1 MWEDATKGNQ
11 VSKKN
16 KSSKTKTEPVTETA
30 TSQFDHDIPI
40 PPKAAGGRKS
50 KIRDF
55 LSGMPV
61 GGSTVVP
68 KSQSGNW
75 RTHAKKLG
83 FKIVTRP
90 ENTVTGDLNDADKH
104 RIWRTE

>member
-1 MWEDATKGNQ
+1 M
-11 VSKKN
+11 SKKN
-16 KSSKTKTEPVTETA
+16 KSKKASEPATETS
-30 TSQFDHDIPI
+30 TSQFDQDIPI
-40 PPKAAGGRKS
+40 PPKSRGGRAS
-50 KIRDF
+50 KIREF
-55 LSGMPV
+55 MQAMPV

-68 KSQSGNW
+68 KTQSGNW

-90 ENTVTGDLNDADKH
+90 ESTVTNNPADADKH

>member
-1 MWEDATKGNQ
+1 M
-11 VSKKN
+11 SKKN
-16 KSSKTKTEPVTETA
+16 KSKNKTEPSTTDNEA
-30 TSQFDHDIPI
+30 ASQFDRDIPI

-55 LSGMPV
+55 LTGMPI

-83 FKIVTRP
+83 YKIVTRP
-90 ENTVTGDLNDADKH
+90 ENTVSHNEADADKH